1 MRAKAE
7 LLDDARK
14 RTLSEQGYPMDAKR
28 QKMEGATPFV
38 VPPLGPGPHSLAS
51 VFTLTN
57 NAGLQAFDAT
67 LIPAPL
73 AAKISIRALATVS
86 PAVINAAINGVRD
99 RLAALHAAGAS
110 AAAATAAVGPPVLNP
125 ATAPLGVD
133 EDDDDYEPDLTPA
146 EDTEQILN
154 KLDNAPPEVSLE
166 EENPEDSAA
175 LALGPFKLPS
185 PPATDADSA
194 SKAVPS
200 LATRLFELLPHLK
213 ESAGHK
219 KAGFNRLAGS
229 QDDRDWFATV
239 IIRLATR
246 GTSNLS
252 SLFPSERA
260 LIKQE
265 DGTVRPGLG
274 DAIREIL
281 YNHVFEDWRRNI
293 DTAIAWLTE
302 EWYCDQV
309 AKVTAAGNGAPLQLH
324 YEKWALRVMDG
335 FINYITAQDKLLTR
349 FLAEIPELTRP
360 LLAKLKVLCEDPTTV
375 QLALTS
381 LLYLVM
387 TKPPAKELAL
397 DVVGEIWTECKT
409 SCLLH
414 GYDVGCLLT
423 LLQTK
428 MLALWQPSTSS
439 NIALVGSKPSLLVP
453 TVTKLAIQTSISFL
467 ANSNSYGMNIGMGT
481 AFSILFSFHN
491 GTLITSEE
499 TFFTM
504 YFTTQIIRGHGM
516 CSTTHTNLLLHLH
529 IACHGIGFR
538 GVED

>member
-14 RTLSEQGYPMDAKR
+14 RALSEQGYPMDAKR
-28 QKMEGATPFV
+28 QKVEGAVPFV

-73 AAKISIRALATVS
+73 AAKISVRALATIS
-86 PAVINAAINGVRD
+86 PAVIDAAINGVRD
-99 RLAALHAAGAS
+99 RLAALYAAGAS
-110 AAAATAAVGPPVLNP
+110 DAAAAAATAAVAPSVLNP

-133 EDDDDYEPDLTPA
+133 DDDDDYEPDLTPA

-154 KLDNAPPEVSLE
+154 KLDNAPPEVPLE
-166 EENPEDSAA
+166 EENHEDSAA

-213 ESAGHK
+213 ESAGRK

-252 SLFPSERA
+252 GLFPSERA

-309 AKVTAAGNGAPLQLH
+309 AKATAAGNGASLQMH

-360 LLAKLKVLCEDPTTV
+360 LLGKLKVLCEDPTTV

-397 DVVGEIWTECKT
+397 DMVGEIWTECKI
-409 SCLLH
+409 SYLLH
-414 GYDVGCLLT
+414 VYDVGCLLT

-428 MLALWQPSTSS
+428 MLAPWQPSTSS
-439 NIALVGSKPSLLVP
+439 NIVLAGSKPNFLVP
-453 TVTKLAIQTSISFL
+453 TATKLAIRTSI
-467 ANSNSYGMNIGMGT
+467 
-481 AFSILFSFHN
+481 
-491 GTLITSEE
+491 
-499 TFFTM
+499 FFVPC
-504 YFTTQIIRGHGM
+504 Q
-516 CSTTHTNLLLHLH
+516 L
-529 IACHGIGFR
+529 
-538 GVED
+538 